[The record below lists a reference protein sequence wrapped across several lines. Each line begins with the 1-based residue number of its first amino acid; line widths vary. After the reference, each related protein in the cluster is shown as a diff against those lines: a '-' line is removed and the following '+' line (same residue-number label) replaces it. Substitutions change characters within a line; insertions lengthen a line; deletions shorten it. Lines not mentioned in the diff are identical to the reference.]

1 LTRTDRYVT
10 EYIAWLSVE
19 KGRSP
24 ATIEAYRRD
33 IAGFQGWMS
42 RHRLSI
48 TTVRDAKFEQYFNE
62 LRSSGLADSSI
73 ARATSTLR
81 GWFGFMVDEGHLAND
96 PTARL
101 KGGHR
106 GRTLPKPLGE
116 QEVTDLLESLPITTA
131 TDLRDRALL
140 ELLYDTGVRVS
151 EAVGIDLSDLDFDEE
166 LILVTG
172 KGSKQRLVPMG
183 DTLRL
188 VLVDY
193 LGAGGRSEIPNARRS
208 TRLFLN
214 ARGGALSRQGVDL
227 IIHKRALVA
236 GIEHSRISAHVFRH
250 SCATHML
257 AHGADIRV
265 VQELLGH
272 ASIATTQ
279 IYTAVSVTSLQ
290 REYRNAHPRAH
301 D

>member
-1 LTRTDRYVT
+1 LIAERDVNDYVVWLT
-10 EYIAWLSVE
+10 IE

-33 IAGFQGWMS
+33 IENLARWMS
-42 RHRLSI
+42 ENGCDVG
-48 TTVRDAKFEQYFNE
+48 TVHDAQLESYFNG
-62 LRSSGLADSSI
+62 LRSDGQANSSI
-73 ARATSTLR
+73 AREMSSVR
-81 GWFGFMVDEGHLAND
+81 GWFGFLLDEGRIASD

-116 QEVTDLLESLPITTA
+116 EEVVHLLDSIPFSTPS
-131 TDLRDRALL
+131 DLRDRALL
-140 ELLYDTGVRVS
+140 ELLYDTGARVS
-151 EAVGIDLSDLDFDEE
+151 EVVGVAISDLDFDEE

-183 DTLRL
+183 ATLRA
-188 VLVDY
+188 VLIDY
-193 LGAGGRSEIPNARRS
+193 LGAGGRSEFPKSRRNPQ
-208 TRLFLN
+208 LFLN
-214 ARGGALSRQGVDL
+214 VRGGALTRQGVDL

-257 AHGADIRV
+257 AHDLDHPDLHRG
-265 VQELLGH
+265 LGDF
-272 ASIATTQ
+272 AAT
-279 IYTAVSVTSLQ
+279 
-290 REYRNAHPRAH
+290 
-301 D
+301 

>member
-1 LTRTDRYVT
+1 LITERDVRDYVVWLT
-10 EYIAWLSVE
+10 IE

-33 IAGFQGWMS
+33 VENFSRWMAA
-42 RHRLSI
+42 HG
-48 TTVRDAKFEQYFNE
+48 RDVSSVTDAQLEQYFNE
-62 LRSSGLADSSI
+62 LRSRGQANSSI
-73 ARATSTLR
+73 AREMSSVR
-81 GWFGFMVDEGHLAND
+81 GWFGFLLDEGRIDND
-96 PTARL
+96 PTSRL

-116 QEVTDLLESLPITTA
+116 EEVAHLLDSIPFSTPS
-131 TDLRDRALL
+131 DLRDRALL
-140 ELLYDTGVRVS
+140 ELLYDTGARVS
-151 EAVGIDLSDLDFDEE
+151 EVVGVTLSDLDFDEE

-172 KGSKQRLVPMG
+172 KGAKQRLVPMG
-183 DTLRL
+183 ATLRT

-193 LGAGGRSEIPNARRS
+193 LGAGGRSEFPRARR
-208 TRLFLN
+208 TAHLFLN
-214 ARGGALSRQGVDL
+214 ARGGALTRQGVDL

-236 GIEHSRISAHVFRH
+236 GIDHSRISAHVFRH

-272 ASIATTQ
+272 ASISTTQ

-290 REYRNAHPRAH
+290 RDYRSAHPRAH

>member
-1 LTRTDRYVT
+1 
-10 EYIAWLSVE
+10 
-19 KGRSP
+19 
-24 ATIEAYRRD
+24 
-33 IAGFQGWMS
+33 MS

-48 TTVRDAKFEQYFNE
+48 TTVRERQSLEQYFNE
-62 LRSSGLADSSI
+62 LRSGGLADSSI

-96 PTARL
+96 PTARSQ
-101 KGGHR
+101 
-106 GRTLPKPLGE
+106 GRTPRSNLAQPLGE
-116 QEVTDLLESLPITTA
+116 QEVTDLLESLPFTTA

-140 ELLYDTGVRVS
+140 ELLYDTGVLRVS
-151 EAVGIDLSDLDFDEE
+151 RLEAGGHRSLSEPGLRRGTHPGDRQGF
-166 LILVTG
+166 
-172 KGSKQRLVPMG
+172 KQRLVPMG

-236 GIEHSRISAHVFRH
+236 GIEHSRISRHVFRH